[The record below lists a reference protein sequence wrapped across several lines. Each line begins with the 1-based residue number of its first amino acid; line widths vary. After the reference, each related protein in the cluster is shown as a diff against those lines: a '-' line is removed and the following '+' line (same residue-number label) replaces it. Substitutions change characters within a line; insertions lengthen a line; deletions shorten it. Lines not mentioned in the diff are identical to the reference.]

1 MPTLCACS
9 SVRAMTIRVHRSI
22 PFVIRPGYRPIEL
35 DLYLPDQA
43 AAPFPAVVF
52 FHGGGW
58 TAGTRQRASS
68 ACAAWSPGFFELL
81 ATAGIAVASAD
92 YRLASEAH
100 FPAQAHDARDAV
112 RWVRKNASAHGI
124 DPTRIGVWGAS
135 AGGLLSG
142 LVGLDAT
149 GDGEVDSALAD
160 VPDGVSAVVAWFP
173 VTDLLD
179 DPGGAADAA
188 LLGGRAADRPELAR
202 AASPVAHAHPD
213 APPFFLQHGDA
224 DSTVPIR
231 HTERLAD
238 ALTTAGSRVEVEVV
252 SGAEHIW
259 VGSDDAAVRAIF
271 ARALAF
277 LQREL

>member
-1 MPTLCACS
+1 
-9 SVRAMTIRVHRSI
+9 MTIRVHRSI

-35 DLYLPDQA
+35 DLYLPDEA
-43 AAPFPAVVF
+43 ASPFPAIVF

-58 TAGTRQRASS
+58 TSGTRQRASS
-68 ACAAWSPGFFELL
+68 SCASWNPGFFELL

-92 YRLASEAH
+92 YRLANEAN

-112 RWVRKNASAHGI
+112 RWVRKHAASYGI
-124 DPTRIGVWGAS
+124 DPDRIGVWGAS
-135 AGGLLSG
+135 AGGLLAS

-149 GDGEVDSALAD
+149 GGGEADAALAD

-179 DPGGAADAA
+179 RPGGADSPDAA
-188 LLGGRAADRPELAR
+188 LLGGLPTDLRDLAR
-202 AASPVAHAHPD
+202 AASPVAHVHAE
-213 APPFFLQHGDA
+213 APPFFVQHGDA
-224 DSTVPIR
+224 DTSVPIR
-231 HTERLAD
+231 QTELLAA
-238 ALTTAGSRVEVEVV
+238 ALVTAGVRVEVEVV
-252 SGAEHIW
+252 PGAEHIW
-259 VGSDDAAVRAIF
+259 VGSDDAVVRGIF